1 MLATIKGPSR
11 TDGAATNVSFRPDIM
26 ELDSLVG
33 KFFTKD
39 LAESTHRSYNSA
51 QRRYLNFCS
60 RAEFRAIYTSNG
72 DRTMLL
78 CGISSQREIE
88 TSYN

>member
-1 MLATIKGPSR
+1 MLATIKGPLR
-11 TDGAATNVSFRPDIM
+11 TDGAATNLSFRLDIT

-33 KFFTKD
+33 KFFMKD
-39 LAESTHRSYNSA
+39 LTESTHRSYKSA
-51 QRRYLNFCS
+51 QRRYLDFCS
-60 RAEFRAIYTSNG
+60 RAELQAINTSNG